1 MLIIT
6 NLQLEREIDF
16 KEYKKYIFLIYALQ
30 IQNSLMIRTFGLF
43 LLL

>member
-16 KEYKKYIFLIYALQ
+16 KEYKKYIFKFTHFRFKIH
-30 IQNSLMIRTFGLF
+30 
-43 LLL
+43 